1 MTVHCSL
8 RDEIRISGL
17 QFRACHGVMPHE
29 QEIPQSFIVDLV
41 AKVDLFTPS
50 MSDELEH
57 SVDYSKLAEGVARI
71 IMGPPVKLIEYL
83 AGQIADE
90 IMREF
95 APIQEIAVT
104 VHKPHAPLNELVADV
119 SVTVSRVR
127 DERTSRIW

>member
-1 MTVHCSL
+1 MTGNPSL

-29 QEIPQSFIVDLV
+29 QEIPQTFIVDLV

-50 MSDELEH
+50 MSDELDH
-57 SVDYSKLAEGVARI
+57 SVDYSALAEMVANVVL
-71 IMGPPVKLIEYL
+71 GPPVKLIEHL
-83 AGQIADE
+83 AGQIADA
-90 IMREF
+90 IMRAF
-95 APIQEIAVT
+95 TPIQVIAVT

-127 DERTSRIW
+127 DERTARSW

>member
-1 MTVHCSL
+1 MTVHCSP
-8 RDEIRISGL
+8 RDEIRLRGL
-17 QFRACHGVMPHE
+17 QLRACHGVMPHE
-29 QEIPQSFIVDLV
+29 QEIPQTFVVDLS

-50 MSDELEH
+50 MSDELDH
-57 SVDYSKLAEGVARI
+57 SVDYSKLAATVARVVL
-71 IMGPPVKLIEYL
+71 GPPVKLIEYL

-95 APIQEIAVT
+95 SPIQEIAVT